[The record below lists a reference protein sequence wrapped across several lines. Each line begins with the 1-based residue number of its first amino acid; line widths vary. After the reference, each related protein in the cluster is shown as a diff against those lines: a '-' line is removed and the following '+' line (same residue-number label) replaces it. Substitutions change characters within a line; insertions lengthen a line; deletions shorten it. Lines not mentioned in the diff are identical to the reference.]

1 MFYFIINTTF
11 KTIKR
16 ILVSNYLN
24 HETSLYLT
32 EYFNTLINWYP
43 WSQEA
48 LQKAKTEKKPIFLSI
63 GYSGS
68 EKCTIMREESF
79 ITLKVAQLLNE
90 NFISIKVDKDERTDI
105 DKYYKQ
111 VYKLMNGQNCSSP
124 VSIFLTEELE
134 PFYSASYIGTTPQG
148 NVLDFETLL
157 QTVYT
162 KYRDDKKTMQS
173 KGKEVLEYIN
183 PNNKTVEA
191 TRLHIDITKTITS
204 HALNL
209 HDKNHGGFGNAPKFL
224 HISTLDLLLENYE
237 ITENI
242 ELLTM
247 VSSTLELM
255 AKAEIYDQKDG
266 GFFRYASTQDWS
278 LPRREKLS
286 YDNAN
291 IASLYLRVY
300 QITNNKFYKKIA
312 FETLDFI
319 IDKMSG
325 NNIFY
330 TNTIKHPNN
339 SYFVDKKTT
348 TSFSAMVIDAL
359 FLASIVDSA
368 YDKKYKT
375 LAINAL
381 DTLLELN
388 YKNQTLK
395 HCNNINAFLEDYAYL
410 GVTLLTAYE
419 STKNSKYLILAE
431 GVLNQAIEKFYERGR
446 WKFAKSDIPIYDD
459 IYDPLYPSAIATI
472 LLLAQR
478 ISFIIDNDYTQII
491 FKSLEINSYAL
502 MRQPLSSPKMSKV
515 LLKHLKKMI

>member
-1 MFYFIINTTF
+1 M
-11 KTIKR
+11 
-16 ILVSNYLN
+16 SNYLN
-24 HETSLYLT
+24 RETSLYLT

-43 WSQEA
+43 WSEEA

-68 EKCTIMREESF
+68 EKCSVMREESF

-90 NFISIKVDKDERTDI
+90 NFISIKVDKDERTDL

-124 VSIFLTEELE
+124 VSVFLTEKLE

-157 QTVYT
+157 HTVHT
-162 KYRDDKKTMQS
+162 KYRDDKETMVS

-191 TRLHIDITKTITS
+191 TRLHIDISKTITS

-209 HDKNHGGFGNAPKFL
+209 YDKHHGGFGNAPKFL
-224 HISTLDLLLENYE
+224 HISTLDLLLDCYE
-237 ITENI
+237 ITQNE
-242 ELLTM
+242 ELLNI
-247 VSSTLELM
+247 VSSTLEIM
-255 AKAEIYDQKDG
+255 AKGEIYDHEDG
-266 GFFRYASTQDWS
+266 GFFRYASTQDWG

-300 QITNNKFYKKIA
+300 QITNNEFYKKIA

-325 NNIFY
+325 KSLFY
-330 TNTIKHPNN
+330 TNVIKHPNN
-339 SYFVDKKTT
+339 TYFVDTKTT
-348 TSFSAMVIDAL
+348 TSFSTMVIDAL
-359 FLASIVDSA
+359 FLASV

-381 DTLLELN
+381 DTLLERN
-388 YKNQTLK
+388 HKNQTLK
-395 HCNNINAFLEDYAYL
+395 HHHDINAFLEDYAYL
-410 GVTLLTAYE
+410 GVALLTTYE
-419 STKNSKYLILAE
+419 STENRKYLILAE
-431 GVLNQAIEKFYERGR
+431 GILNQAIEKFYERGR
-446 WKFAKSDIPIYDD
+446 WKFAKSDIPVYDD
-459 IYDPLYPSAIATI
+459 IYDPLYPSAMATI

-478 ISFIIDNDYTQII
+478 ISFVIDNDYTQII
-491 FKSLEINSYAL
+491 FKSLEMNSYAL